1 MNDLSQTWITDLFP
15 EFGLSIEETAL
26 VWMPSLLLFVTS
38 LYEWHNQSPEVIT
51 SRGLSHPTTWTL
63 LSITKI
69 ISTIVLIINHKKRV
83 MNTSGVLFIFWL
95 CLSIGTAFNIR
106 TMLSVEFN
114 DNSSPENQSSFLS
127 RLTFSWFTP
136 MIMNGYRKP
145 LTNEDMWSLSTQNR
159 INVFIKQFNKH
170 WKPIQQNSVKHAIN
184 IFLPLL
190 KTFWPTLVF
199 TACIKL
205 MVTLLTFTQPLVLD
219 RLITFITS
227 QTNTT
232 DTGEPIW
239 RGYVYA
245 LAMFMAPMISAVLN
259 AAQHYRQELLIMKIK
274 SCVTSALYEKSLRLS
289 SSGRK
294 DYATGDIVNLI
305 SSDLFYIYCFFYFA
319 DNLLL
324 SPVIVII
331 ATCLLWAQLGAATL
345 AGVAVLVVV
354 VAINSFMLTRE
365 HQMWAK
371 LLEYKDK
378 RVSAITEIINHIK
391 VLKLY
396 GWEPAFLT
404 QVFGHRARECAVM
417 ASVNVLGAI
426 QRGILSAAPYL
437 VSLSTFTAFLYMSDR
452 NILDPNKAGID
463 NINTTTVSVKRMN
476 AYLNANEVN
485 ESFVDHKPNQRT
497 PIVVKN
503 GSFKWDNNCDDS
515 VLKNINIEIESQSLV
530 AVVGRVGAGK
540 SSLLSALL
548 GDMERSEGSVNVSER
563 TAYCPQQAWIQ
574 NTTLRQNILFN
585 SEFNEE
591 FYDKVLDSC
600 ALRPDLAVLSA
611 EDMTEIG
618 EKGINLSGG
627 QKQRVSLARAVYSS
641 ADIYLL
647 DDPLSA
653 VDPH

>member
-1 MNDLSQTWITDLFP
+1 MIDLSQTWITDSFP
-15 EFGLSIEETAL
+15 EFGLSIEWTAL

-38 LYEWHNQSPEVIT
+38 LYEWHNRSPEVIT
-51 SRGLSHPTTWTL
+51 SRGSSHPTTWTL

-69 ISTIVLIINHKKRV
+69 APIESSIN
-83 MNTSGVLFIFWL
+83 
-95 CLSIGTAFNIR
+95 
-106 TMLSVEFN
+106 
-114 DNSSPENQSSFLS
+114 NSSPENKSSFLS

-145 LTNEDMWSLSTQNR
+145 LTTEDMWSLSTQNR
-159 INVFIKQFNKH
+159 TNVFIKQFNKH
-170 WKPIQQNSVKHAIN
+170 WKPIQQNSGKHGIN
-184 IFLPLL
+184 IFPAIL
-190 KTFWPTLVF
+190 KTYWPTLLIN
-199 TACIKL
+199 ACIL
-205 MVTLLTFTQPLVLD
+205 LAVISLTLTQPLVLD

-227 QTNTT
+227 QTNTSS

-239 RGYVYA
+239 RGYLYA
-245 LAMFMAPMISAVLN
+245 LAMFASLVLASVLN
-259 AAQHYRQELLIMKIK
+259 IHYKSRQDLLFMKIK
-274 SCVTSALYEKSLRLS
+274 TCVTSALYEKSLRLS
-289 SSGRK
+289 SAGRQ
-294 DYATGDIVNLI
+294 DFSTGDIVNLI
-305 SSDLFYIYCFFYFA
+305 TADMNHLIEFFYFLN
-319 DNLLL
+319 NLWL
-324 SPVIVII
+324 SPVTIII

-345 AGVAVLVVV
+345 AGVAIMVLVVP
-354 VAINSFMLTRE
+354 INSYLMTRE
-365 HQMWAK
+365 HQLWAK
-371 LLEYKDK
+371 LPEYKDK
-378 RVSAITEIINHIK
+378 RVSAITEIINNIK

-404 QVFGHRARECAVM
+404 RVFGHRAQECQLLNVVM
-417 ASVNVLGAI
+417 VMSAI
-426 QRGILSAAPYL
+426 SSSIVTAAQYM
-437 VSLSTFTAFLYMSDR
+437 VSLCSFMAFLYMSNE
-452 NILDPNKAGID
+452 NILDVNKAGTD
-463 NINTTTVSVKRMN
+463 YNDPSDGHLYSNRKLLVNYGRVSVKRMN
-476 AYLNANEVN
+476 AYLNAKEVN
-485 ESFVDHKPNQRT
+485 ESFVEHKPNQRT

-503 GSFKWDNNCDDS
+503 GSFKWDNNCNDS
-515 VLKNINIEIESQSLV
+515 VLKNINIEIERQSLV

-548 GDMERSEGSVNVSER
+548 GDMERSEGSVNVSGR

-585 SEFNEE
+585 SKYNPE